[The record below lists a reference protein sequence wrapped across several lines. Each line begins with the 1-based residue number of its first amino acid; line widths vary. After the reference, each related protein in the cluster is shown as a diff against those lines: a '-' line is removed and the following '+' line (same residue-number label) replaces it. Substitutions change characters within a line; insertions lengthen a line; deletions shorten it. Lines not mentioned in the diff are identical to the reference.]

1 MKKEFSKFF
10 IASLKR
16 TAQNVYPLVRRKK
29 KLVEEIESK
38 HQELE
43 DIQLQLDQFEA
54 PIAQAT
60 GGFTTEDLIT
70 RKVVDTGKKDKDGKP
85 IKVTQYTLTYP
96 DTITP
101 PVPEE
106 AVEDLLNS
114 VSQEE
119 NDLEEAADDLP
130 FRNEIVF
137 ND

>member
-43 DIQLQLDQFEA
+43 DVQLQLDQFEA

-106 AVEDLLNS
+106 AVKDLLNS